1 MTRINVHEAK
11 THLSKVLDRVEKGE
25 TVILCRRNLPIAEIR
40 PVAKEPE
47 KPYRQFGTLKGMVHV
62 TEAFFEPMPA
72 DFMEHFGGQDDE
84 IPNRYGDVSVAD
96 KRRKPRA
103 GRREKSVA
111 AARKRRVA

>member
-40 PVAKEPE
+40 PLAKEAE
-47 KPYRQFGTLKGMVHV
+47 KPYRRFGFLKGLVHV
-62 TEAFFEPMPA
+62 TDAFFEPMPD

-84 IPNRYGDVSVAD
+84 IPDRYRLASMAGE
-96 KRRKPRA
+96 RGKPGSAKGKGGVTRT
-103 GRREKSVA
+103 G
-111 AARKRRVA
+111 KRRVA